1 MTDQAPFTEGSL
13 GLTTGGVVGAGG
25 DDDASCNVVDDGS
38 GGGDGGGSGGG
49 AAGGVVLGGAQSLGL
64 SSQGVAAADTD
75 DCIQNKNKG
84 ETDLQA
90 PFTEGS
96 LGLTTGGVVGAGGDG
111 DACCKCWLCA

>member
-1 MTDQAPFTEGSL
+1 M
-13 GLTTGGVVGAGG
+13 
-25 DDDASCNVVDDGS
+25 VDDGS
-38 GGGDGGGSGGG
+38 GGGDDGGRGGG

-64 SSQGVAAADTD
+64 GSQGVAAADTD

-96 LGLTTGGVVGAGGDG
+96 LGLTTGGGGWRWRRWG
-111 DACCKCWLCA
+111 RVL